1 MDDLD
6 KIQELKEPLEIS
18 TKPEPKPKRQQTAAQ
33 KANTEKMRLALLA
46 KHEASKKAKEQL
58 GLEKQVKTEAK
69 ILKKA
74 EAIKK
79 REKREFKVIESI
91 PDESSDE
98 ELEQPIPIPKRKP
111 TNKKQMRP
119 PTPEPEEEEEEEE
132 EEIPEPP
139 RRQRQ
144 QSTYQPTQQ
153 QYVPQQYIP
162 QRPIIRYV

>member
-6 KIQELKEPLEIS
+6 KIQENEEPLVIS

-46 KHEASKKAKEQL
+46 KHEASRKAKEQL
-58 GLEKQVKTEAK
+58 EMEKQVKTEAK
-69 ILKKA
+69 VLKKA

-79 REKREFKVIESI
+79 REKKELKIVESI

-98 ELEQPIPIPKRKP
+98 ELEQPIPVPKRKL
-111 TNKKQMRP
+111 TNKKQMKP

-132 EEIPEPP
+132 EEYIEPP

-144 QSTYQPTQQ
+144 QSAYQPVQQ
-153 QYVPQQYIP
+153 QYVP